1 MLFPIVMTLTKALVY
16 TITGALKVKKVDAW
30 ELHREFKDM
39 EKKKAA
45 LGNLKMTDSS
55 KSTSIGGIDFD
66 SLVDV
71 PPLLSDAELPSADA
85 IPFAVVET
93 NGFSAI
99 PPPLPT
105 GMKLNAFKQQP
116 VVCEVVDMSLS
127 QPGEEYE

>member
-1 MLFPIVMTLTKALVY
+1 MIFEAFSDVSLERLVLAFLDRFPIWFRLCFRFSFEACEK
-16 TITGALKVKKVDAW
+16 GADAW
-30 ELHREFKDM
+30 YTVK
-39 EKKKAA
+39 
-45 LGNLKMTDSS
+45 
-55 KSTSIGGIDFD
+55 
-66 SLVDV
+66 
-71 PPLLSDAELPSADA
+71 
-85 IPFAVVET
+85 T